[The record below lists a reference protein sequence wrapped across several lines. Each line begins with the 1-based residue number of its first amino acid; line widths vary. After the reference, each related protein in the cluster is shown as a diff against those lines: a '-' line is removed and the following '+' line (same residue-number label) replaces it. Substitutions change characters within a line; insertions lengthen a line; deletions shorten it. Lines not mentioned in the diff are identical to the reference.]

1 MVNTA
6 LQGEARACG
15 CDQGRVR
22 TVLDRRYAH
31 AAGSNAYRALL
42 EIVAEN
48 VDAIAVGMGR
58 AGGSLRGRAAVRAA
72 EATAATAATM
82 AVVTAAVMVAW
93 TAVWAASV
101 APKVAAAR
109 AVVGGWQRWRQQL
122 W

>member
-1 MVNTA
+1 M
-6 LQGEARACG
+6 QGEAWACG
-15 CDQGRVR
+15 RDQGRAR
-22 TVLDRRYAH
+22 TVLGRRCAY
-31 AAGSNAYRALL
+31 AAGAGAYGAFL
-42 EIVAEN
+42 EIVVEN
-48 VDAIAVGMGR
+48 VDSGQGEV

-82 AVVTAAVMVAW
+82 VVVTAAVMVAW

>member
-1 MVNTA
+1 VV
-6 LQGEARACG
+6 QE
-15 CDQGRVR
+15 
-22 TVLDRRYAH
+22 RYSEGGVPRGHDGASIR
-31 AAGSNAYRALL
+31 GNFIRGPSK
-42 EIVAEN
+42 
-48 VDAIAVGMGR
+48 R

>member
-1 MVNTA
+1 
-6 LQGEARACG
+6 
-15 CDQGRVR
+15 
-22 TVLDRRYAH
+22 
-31 AAGSNAYRALL
+31 LL
-42 EIVAEN
+42 EIVVEN

-72 EATAATAATM
+72 EATAATAATAATM